1 MRFAVIFSAHWLL
14 IPLWCCA
21 AHCGLIYSLLLPEPP
36 SFVQSLEDTSC
47 MVGSEISMKC
57 VLSGSYPMTF
67 IWIKD
72 GCELRE
78 DEHVRMSYEAQSTEL
93 HLKNAQLSDTGTYVC
108 EVQNTGGT
116 QRCAAV
122 LTVSGL
128 SHLTSGENTI
138 ITFVGGTASLEL
150 RPVSETDA
158 GDYLCKA
165 TNASGS
171 DFCKSK
177 VTVKGNLTPL
187 YHAG

>member
-1 MRFAVIFSAHWLL
+1 
-14 IPLWCCA
+14 
-21 AHCGLIYSLLLPEPP
+21 
-36 SFVQSLEDTSC
+36 

-78 DEHVRMSYEAQSTEL
+78 DEHVRMSFEAQSTEL

-108 EVQNTGGT
+108 EVQNTAGT

-128 SHLTSGENTI
+128 SHVCGSS
-138 ITFVGGTASLEL
+138 FVISCSAVCVLLGSTRL
-150 RPVSETDA
+150 SEPEEFMFVTQ
-158 GDYLCKA
+158 LI
-165 TNASGS
+165 
-171 DFCKSK
+171 DFF
-177 VTVKGNLTPL
+177 VFR
-187 YHAG
+187 